1 MINKLTT
8 TKAFTIVL
16 SFMFAMLLFFNANPE
31 SRLVSRN
38 EAGNTMK
45 ELSDVAENVKIKL
58 IYDDQKY
65 FVSGYEEETNVYL
78 QSANKVLLD
87 TEKAEETRN
96 FSVVADLTDFKEGT
110 YEVPLKIDG
119 LNRAV
124 SATLEKESIFVTLER
139 RKTSTFKVS
148 PRLNDSLLKQGYDL
162 TDITVDPETV
172 SITAGEQTLQKIS
185 DVIVSI
191 DDKEVSSDFTKQVT
205 VLPID
210 DKGNVLGVIAVPSV
224 VTVRLTITAPTKSV
238 PIKVNQSGS
247 IPEGVASY
255 RFEPTIDHV
264 KVTGP
269 REALDQVEEAVII
282 VDTSSINRKTTQS
295 YRFEAIPNV
304 TLEPTVTDVTVIPEM
319 KPTKETSEKNQ
330 SSSKEKEESKVKE
343 TDETK

>member
-1 MINKLTT
+1 
-8 TKAFTIVL
+8 
-16 SFMFAMLLFFNANPE
+16 MFAMLLFFNANPE

-139 RKTSTFKVS
+139 RKTSSFKVS

-162 TDITVDPETV
+162 TDITVEPETV
-172 SITAGEQTLQKIS
+172 SITAGENKRY
-185 DVIVSI
+185 
-191 DDKEVSSDFTKQVT
+191 KKF
-205 VLPID
+205 
-210 DKGNVLGVIAVPSV
+210 
-224 VTVRLTITAPTKSV
+224 R
-238 PIKVNQSGS
+238 
-247 IPEGVASY
+247 
-255 RFEPTIDHV
+255 
-264 KVTGP
+264 
-269 REALDQVEEAVII
+269 
-282 VDTSSINRKTTQS
+282 
-295 YRFEAIPNV
+295 
-304 TLEPTVTDVTVIPEM
+304 M
-319 KPTKETSEKNQ
+319 
-330 SSSKEKEESKVKE
+330 
-343 TDETK
+343 